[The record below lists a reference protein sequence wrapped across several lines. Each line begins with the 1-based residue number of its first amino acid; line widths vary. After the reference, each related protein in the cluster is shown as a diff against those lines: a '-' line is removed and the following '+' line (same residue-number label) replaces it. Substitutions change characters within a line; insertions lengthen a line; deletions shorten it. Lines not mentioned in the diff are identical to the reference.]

1 MTEGV
6 VRRYRAQGIKYKIQ
20 KMPIT
25 TLTYNLAEK
34 IRSGPSYELD
44 EFVKNGSCCEYIN
57 LCHYNF
63 FYSYP
68 EWQKKW
74 PNGQE
79 QQFHR
84 VDIKCHLCDYRPER
98 NYAGI
103 GGIYLLNNG
112 IGDPEI
118 NILNR
123 ETKKLELT
131 KNTPRL
137 SPMICL
143 CRRHIKEYFPFSVNK
158 PVKSNKP
165 EYTQLELF

>member
-1 MTEGV
+1 MLT
-6 VRRYRAQGIKYKIQ
+6 
-20 KMPIT
+20 T
-25 TLTYNLAEK
+25 TLTYNVAEK
-34 IRSGPSYELD
+34 IRSGASFELD

-84 VDIKCHLCDYRPER
+84 VDIKCHLCDYRPDR
-98 NYAGI
+98 NYAGV
-103 GGIYLLNNG
+103 GSIYLLNNG
-112 IGDPEI
+112 IGDSEI
-118 NILNR
+118 MVLNR
-123 ETKKLELT
+123 KTKENEIV

-137 SPMICL
+137 SRMICL
-143 CRRHIKEYFPFSVNK
+143 CHKHIKGYFPFSLNK
-158 PVKSNKP
+158 PVVEEKP
-165 EYTQLELF
+165 KYIQLELF